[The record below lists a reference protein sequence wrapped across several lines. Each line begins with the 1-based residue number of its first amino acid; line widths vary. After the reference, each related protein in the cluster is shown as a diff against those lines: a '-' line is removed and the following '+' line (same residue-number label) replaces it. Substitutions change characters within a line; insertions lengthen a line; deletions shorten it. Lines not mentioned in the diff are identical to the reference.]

1 MTTQGSPLDSIP
13 PHPQAVSVTGGL
25 DHLPGHVIRRLHQI
39 SVGIFHQE
47 LQELNL
53 TPVQYGAMQTVL
65 EQPGIDQRTLARFMA
80 LDTSTTAGVV
90 DRLESR
96 GLLQRSLSP
105 EDKRVRLLSLTQ
117 EGRALCQQARPRVLR
132 AQELTLAPLNAQER
146 VTFMQLLNRLVKENN
161 DFSRAPSDSVR

>member
-1 MTTQGSPLDSIP
+1 MTTQGSPLDSMP
-13 PHPQAVSVTGGL
+13 PRPQSVSVSGGL

-53 TPVQYGAMQTVL
+53 APVQYGAMQTVL

-105 EDKRVRLLSLTQ
+105 EDRRVRLLSLTQ

-146 VTFMQLLNRLVKENN
+146 GTFMQLLNRLVKENN